1 MSCND
6 RHARRVK
13 YSKTSSSSY
22 AEIIHVARHG
32 KSQKGLG
39 GGSLPM
45 ISAALDLGEIARA
58 LFRYSLA
65 DCSIE
70 RAFSEKIK
78 SRTDG
83 ASRRYLL
90 FEDDPV
96 DLSRLKHIRVLAA
109 GKAATPMLEALL
121 PHLQN
126 LPQCEV
132 SGVLVTAERP
142 EQLPENF
149 QFFAGGHPLPNQA
162 SVDAA
167 RAALQVLQTLKLM
180 SSRPD
185 DALCVF
191 LISGGASAM
200 LELPLDSTISLEDTV
215 SFYRELVHCGA
226 SIAEINC
233 VRKHFSAIKGG
244 RLAMHAEGI
253 LSYSLL
259 ISDVPVGHLD
269 ALASG
274 PTLPDTS
281 TVEQCREILARYD
294 LMKRF
299 PASLRRFFG
308 NPGLPETPKAHQFSA
323 RSLTL
328 ITSDDLAEA
337 TRRRAESIGFY
348 AVIDNTCDDWDYCRA
363 AVYLLERLRSLR
375 RDHARVCLISSGE
388 VTVELPEGSPKA
400 NDVAASHR
408 LGIGGR
414 NQHFAL
420 YAATLL
426 QSSAGATVV
435 LSAGTDG
442 IDGNSIAAGAVV
454 GELTLL
460 RSNGSRN
467 TADSGLLRQAE
478 LALQHF
484 DSGTFL
490 KTVGSSIV
498 TGATGNNLRDLRI
511 LLCV

>member
-1 MSCND
+1 
-6 RHARRVK
+6 
-13 YSKTSSSSY
+13 
-22 AEIIHVARHG
+22 
-32 KSQKGLG
+32 
-39 GGSLPM
+39 M
-45 ISAALDLGEIARA
+45 ISAALDLGEIARD
-58 LFRYSLA
+58 LFRNSLA
-65 DCSIE
+65 DCGIQ

-78 SRTDG
+78 SHTDG

-90 FEDDPV
+90 FGEDAV

-121 PHLQN
+121 PHLQD
-126 LPQCEV
+126 LPECEV
-132 SGVLVTAERP
+132 SGILVTADRP
-142 EQLPENF
+142 ERIPEIF

-162 SVDAA
+162 SEDAA
-167 RAALQVLQTLKLM
+167 RAALQILQSLKLA

-185 DALCVF
+185 DSLCLF

-215 SFYRELVHCGA
+215 SFYRELVHSGA

-244 RLAMHAEGI
+244 RLGIHAEGM

-259 ISDVPVGHLD
+259 ISDVPPGHLD

-294 LMKRF
+294 LMEKF

-308 NPGLPETPKAHQFSA
+308 NSDLPEIPKTHQFSA
-323 RSLTL
+323 RYLTL

-337 TRRRAESIGFY
+337 ARRRAEDLGFY
-348 AVIDNTCDDWDYCRA
+348 AVIDNTCDDWDYRRA
-363 AVYLLERLRSLR
+363 AVYLLGRLRSLR
-375 RDHARVCLISSGE
+375 RDHARVCLVSSGE
-388 VTVELPEGSPKA
+388 VTVELPEG
-400 NDVAASHR
+400 ASHR

-426 QSSAGATVV
+426 QSSRGSTVV

-442 IDGNSIAAGAVV
+442 IDGNSTAAGAVV

-460 RSNGSRN
+460 QSNGSHD
-467 TADSGLLRQAE
+467 TADSRLLRQAE

-490 KTVGSSIV
+490 ETVGSSIV

-511 LLCV
+511 LLAE